1 MKRIFYFSGYR
12 LTVFHWQQTQCIDSY
27 AFNPGEDGIAKFQS
41 YLKATENTP
50 VRILI
55 DLIEEDF
62 VKESIPHVGRRD
74 RNAIVKRLV
83 ERQYRKSRDFFQY
96 RVLEREK
103 SGRRDDVVL
112 YSVLSNPDILHT
124 WLAPMQ
130 QAGTAIAGI
139 WSLPLLSP
147 KLFPALNT
155 HADNVLLVSQQ
166 VPSNLRQTF
175 IRHGCFENSRSAV
188 VNLDD
193 APLGEYISIEVEQ
206 TIRFLSN
213 QRHIGFDE
221 KIEVHVICRQQDIE
235 PTRKICSNSALRSF
249 HFHDLQEIETSLHCD
264 TGSTEYSNGIYSY
277 LCAKQLVP
285 VGHYGN
291 ASLFNHYYQQLTS
304 KSLYAASVLML
315 LVATLFAF
323 AFISDSI
330 VLDEEALTLQ
340 QQTQGINNNYQRQFA
355 HLQDQLKQAE
365 MMRSAVL
372 LSDNIHQASRISPM
386 AFMNKISHM
395 FGNADLNNI
404 NLTQLNWSTTQQ
416 SELSDKPADKPV
428 VAATDYS
435 HIENINHL
443 AQLSGFVL
451 MSQSSYKQSTHQLNQ
466 LAESF
471 RQQPE
476 VLSVQI
482 NRYPIDT
489 RSEAELTLQVA
500 QQGSQSNDEKD
511 GQFEISILLRGRP
524 L

>member
-12 LTVFHWQQTQCIDSY
+12 LTVFHWQQHQCIDSY
-27 AFNPGEDGIAKFQS
+27 AFNPGEDGIAKFQA

-50 VRILI
+50 VRMLI

-62 VKESIPHVGRRD
+62 VKDSIPHVGSRD
-74 RNAIVKRLV
+74 RKAIVQRLV

-103 SGRRDDVVL
+103 GGRRDDVVL

-124 WLAPMQ
+124 WLGPMQ
-130 QAGTAIAGI
+130 QAGTSIAGI

-155 HADNVLLVSQQ
+155 HSDNVLLVSQQ

-175 IRHGCFENSRSAV
+175 IRNGRFENSRSAV
-188 VNLDD
+188 VNLED

-213 QRHIGFDE
+213 QRHIGFDD

-249 HFHDLQEIETSLHCD
+249 HFHDLQEIEQSLRCD

-277 LCAKQLVP
+277 LCAKQPLP

-291 ASLFNHYYQQLTS
+291 ASLFSGYYQQLTS
-304 KSLYAASVLML
+304 KALYAASVLML
-315 LVATLFAF
+315 LAATLFAF

-340 QQTQGINNNYQRQFA
+340 QQTRGINNNYQRQFD

-372 LSDNIHQASRISPM
+372 LSDNIREASSISPM
-386 AFMNKISHM
+386 AFMNQISHM
-395 FGNADLNNI
+395 LGNADLNNI
-404 NLTQLNWSTTQQ
+404 NLTQLEWSITQQ
-416 SELSDKPADKPV
+416 SKLSDEEMAT
-428 VAATDYS
+428 ATDYS
-435 HIENINHL
+435 NIENINHL
-443 AQLSGFVL
+443 ARLSGFVL
-451 MSQSSYKQSTHQLNQ
+451 MSQSSYKQSVQQLNQ

-476 VLSVQI
+476 VLAVEVKS
-482 NRYPIDT
+482 YPIDT
-489 RSEAELTLQVA
+489 RSETDLTLQIA
-500 QQGSQSNDEKD
+500 QQGSQSNEQKD
-511 GQFEISILLRGRP
+511 GQFIISILLRGQP

>member
-1 MKRIFYFSGYR
+1 VKRIFYFSGYR
-12 LTVFHWQQTQCIDSY
+12 LTVFHWQHNQCIDSY
-27 AFNPGEDGIAKFQS
+27 AFNPGEDGIAKFQT

-62 VKESIPHVGRRD
+62 VKESIPHVGPGD
-74 RNAIVKRLV
+74 RKAIVQRMV

-103 SGRRDDVVL
+103 SGRRDDVIL

-147 KLFPALNT
+147 KLYPSLSTQAN
-155 HADNVLLVSQQ
+155 NVLLVSQQ

-175 IRHGCFENSRSAV
+175 IRNGRFENSRSAV
-188 VNLDD
+188 VNLED

-235 PTRKICSNSALRSF
+235 PTRKICSNSALRTF
-249 HFHDLQEIETSLHCD
+249 YFHDLDEIEKTLHCD
-264 TGSTEYSNGIYSY
+264 TGSTEYSNGLYSY
-277 LCAKQLVP
+277 LCAKQPVP

-291 ASLFNHYYQQLTS
+291 AALFSHYYQQLTS
-304 KSLYAASVLML
+304 KALYAASVLIL

-340 QQTQGINNNYQRQFA
+340 QQTRGINNNYQRQFA
-355 HLQDQLKQAE
+355 HLQDQLNQAE

-372 LSDNIHQASRISPM
+372 LSDNIREATTISPM
-386 AFMNKISHM
+386 AFMNQISHIS
-395 FGNADLNNI
+395 GNADLNNI
-404 NLTQLNWSTTQQ
+404 SLTKLEWSTTQQ
-416 SELSDKPADKPV
+416 DKLSGEPLTTL
-428 VAATDYS
+428 TDYS
-435 HIENINHL
+435 NIENINHF
-443 AQLSGFVL
+443 ARLSGFVR
-451 MSQSSYKQSTHQLNQ
+451 MSQSSYKQSIQQLNQ

-471 RQQPE
+471 RKQAE
-476 VLSVQI
+476 VLAVKI
-482 NRYPIDT
+482 NSYPIDT
-489 RSEAELTLQVA
+489 RSETELSLQVE
-500 QQGSQSNDEKD
+500 QQDNRINDEND
-511 GQFEISILLRGRP
+511 GKFVIDILLRGQP